1 MPSLSKKTNSYF
13 FCFILSVI
21 ASLIFYL
28 ANPNPLIKNGIGAFG
43 FLIYLP
49 VFFIVKKA
57 DFKTVWFFGGL
68 YGSLSYGL
76 YAFWLHNFN
85 SWGIFL
91 VCFAYFYIMAV
102 LFLLLKVIDKLFVK
116 NAWIVQALLICSYE
130 YVKTLGFLG
139 FSYGVSAYTQWR
151 NTYFIQIC
159 DLIGV
164 FGLNFFIIFPSS
176 FIYSFIDKSGMRSH
190 LLNTEH
196 FEKGIENLSTLSHY
210 VKKEKALKLT
220 DLRLTFISLILWVL
234 CMIFIYIYGYVDIKG
249 KKNNSRHQSVKVLAI
264 QNNEDPWKNGI
275 DEYAKNIQNSKN
287 LTEEAFELNPDIDFV
302 IWSETSVVPSI
313 LYHYYKIQDTR
324 RFNLVYSL
332 LNYIENKNAVFVIG
346 NGHEEDSDEG
356 KKLYNSVQVYEPGQN
371 VIPPEPDLYFKK
383 HLVPLSESF
392 PYKKQFP
399 LIYKILSSGNNHL
412 WEKGNEYKVFNYK
425 GLAFSTPICFED
437 TFGEDCR
444 HFVEKGAR
452 CFFTLSND
460 GWSKSRACQYQHLA
474 IAVFRSVENRVPSV
488 RSTATG
494 ESCIIDQNGMIK
506 NMAEDF
512 CQSYVIGDVDL
523 LDSSFRTS
531 IYTLYGDFCGKGE
544 ILLLTIILIIQILN
558 VIIKKIKKLRNN

>member
-1 MPSLSKKTNSYF
+1 MPALSKKTNRYLY
-13 FCFILSVI
+13 CFVLSIL

-28 ANPNPLIKNGIGAFG
+28 ANPNSFVKTGIGLFG

-49 VFFIVKKA
+49 VFFIVRKA

-85 SWGIFL
+85 SWGLFL
-91 VCFAYFYIMAV
+91 ACFCYFYIMAF
-102 LFLLLKVIDKLFVK
+102 LFLLLKILNKLFVK
-116 NAWIVQALLICSYE
+116 NAWLVQVLLICVYE
-130 YVKTLGFLG
+130 YIKTLGFLG
-139 FSYGVSAYTQWR
+139 FSYGVSAYTQWQ
-151 NTYFIQIC
+151 NIYFIQIC

-176 FIYSFIDKSGMRSH
+176 LLYNFIDKRGMRKE
-190 LLNTEH
+190 LFDEDQ
-196 FEKGIENLSTLSHY
+196 IENGIGKISSLSHY
-210 VKKEKALKLT
+210 AKKEKALKFT
-220 DLRLTFISLILWVL
+220 SLRLTFICFVLWLIS
-234 CMIFIYIYGYVDIKG
+234 IISIYIYGYVDIKSQ
-249 KKNNSRHQSVKVLAI
+249 KTYQSVKVLAV

-275 DEYAKNIQNSKN
+275 DEYAKNIQNSKD

-302 IWSETSVVPSI
+302 LWSETSVVPSI

-332 LNYIENKNAVFVIG
+332 LNYIENKDAVFVIG
-346 NGHEEDSDEG
+346 NGHKEDYDGG
-356 KKLYNSVQVYEPGQN
+356 KKLYNSVQVYLPGQN

-412 WEKGNEYKVFNYK
+412 WENGVEYKVFNYK
-425 GLAFSTPICFED
+425 GLSFSTPICFED
-437 TFGEDCR
+437 TFGDDCR
-444 HFVEKGAR
+444 HFVENGAR

-474 IAVFRSVENRVPSV
+474 ISVFRSVENRVPSV

-494 ESCIIDQNGMIK
+494 ESCIIDQNGRIK
-506 NMAEDF
+506 KQASDF
-512 CQSYVIGDVDL
+512 CQSYVIGDVDI
-523 LDSSFRTS
+523 LDSSFNSS
-531 IYTLYGDFCGKGE
+531 IYTLYGDLCGKFE
-544 ILLLTIILIIQILN
+544 ILLFILLLIIQILN
-558 VIIKKIKKLRNN
+558 VIIKKIKNL

>member
-91 VCFAYFYIMAV
+91 VCFTYFYIMAV
-102 LFLLLKVIDKLFVK
+102 FFLLLKVIDKLFVK

-151 NTYFIQIC
+151 NTFFIQIC

-176 FIYSFIDKSGMRSH
+176 FIYSFIDKSGMRNH

-249 KKNNSRHQSVKVLAI
+249 KINNSRHQSVKVLAI

-313 LYHYYKIQDTR
+313 LYHYYRIQDTR

-356 KKLYNSVQVYEPGQN
+356 KKLYNSVQVYEPGKN

-494 ESCIIDQNGMIK
+494 ESCIIDQNGKIK

-523 LDSSFRTS
+523 LDSSFKTS

-558 VIIKKIKKLRNN
+558 VIIKKIKNLRNN

>member
-102 LFLLLKVIDKLFVK
+102 LFLLLKVIDKLFLK

-275 DEYAKNIQNSKN
+275 DEYAKNIQNSKK

-494 ESCIIDQNGMIK
+494 ESCIIDQNGKIK
-506 NMAEDF
+506 KMAEDF

-523 LDSSFRTS
+523 LDSSLKTS

-544 ILLLTIILIIQILN
+544 ILLLSIILIIQILN
-558 VIIKKIKKLRNN
+558 VIIKKNKKLKK

>member
-1 MPSLSKKTNSYF
+1 M
-13 FCFILSVI
+13 
-21 ASLIFYL
+21 
-28 ANPNPLIKNGIGAFG
+28 
-43 FLIYLP
+43 
-49 VFFIVKKA
+49 
-57 DFKTVWFFGGL
+57 
-68 YGSLSYGL
+68 
-76 YAFWLHNFN
+76 
-85 SWGIFL
+85 
-91 VCFAYFYIMAV
+91 
-102 LFLLLKVIDKLFVK
+102 
-116 NAWIVQALLICSYE
+116 
-130 YVKTLGFLG
+130 
-139 FSYGVSAYTQWR
+139 
-151 NTYFIQIC
+151 
-159 DLIGV
+159 
-164 FGLNFFIIFPSS
+164 
-176 FIYSFIDKSGMRSH
+176 
-190 LLNTEH
+190 
-196 FEKGIENLSTLSHY
+196 
-210 VKKEKALKLT
+210 
-220 DLRLTFISLILWVL
+220 
-234 CMIFIYIYGYVDIKG
+234 
-249 KKNNSRHQSVKVLAI
+249 
-264 QNNEDPWKNGI
+264 
-275 DEYAKNIQNSKN
+275 
-287 LTEEAFELNPDIDFV
+287 
-302 IWSETSVVPSI
+302 
-313 LYHYYKIQDTR
+313 
-324 RFNLVYSL
+324 
-332 LNYIENKNAVFVIG
+332 NYIENKNAVFVIG

-558 VIIKKIKKLRNN
+558 VIIKKIKT

>member
-102 LFLLLKVIDKLFVK
+102 LFLLLKVIDKLFLK

-275 DEYAKNIQNSKN
+275 DEYAKNIQNSKK

-313 LYHYYKIQDTR
+313 LYHYYRIQDTR

-494 ESCIIDQNGMIK
+494 ESCIIDQNGKIK
-506 NMAEDF
+506 KMAEDF

-523 LDSSFRTS
+523 LDSSLKTS

-544 ILLLTIILIIQILN
+544 ILLLSIILIIQILN
-558 VIIKKIKKLRNN
+558 VIIKKNKKLKK